1 MSARTHYRIA
11 HGDICVGFTISPT
24 SYEHRVH
31 AEAALR
37 SDDIGIVIPVD
48 RPDHPGA
55 VHDPRYH
62 YFVAAGNLGL
72 GVRWYGPFGNPDE
85 AERYG
90 QRLGVEFQVLGE
102 HA

>member
-1 MSARTHYRIA
+1 MSPRTHYRIA
-11 HGDICVGFTISPT
+11 HGDICVGFTISST
-24 SYEHRVH
+24 TYDHRFL

-37 SDDIGIVIPVD
+37 SDDIGIVIPVQ
-48 RPDHPGA
+48 RPEHPGA
-55 VHDPRYH
+55 VHDPH
-62 YFVAAGNLGL
+62 YQYLVAAGNLGL

-90 QRLGVEFQVLGE
+90 QSLRVEFQVLVV